1 VNSTSTSAG
10 PGRPTRRNS
19 ARSWRQ
25 VRPSERGMARGVE
38 VYSAV
43 VGLLVVLGALFSQ
56 ARGR

>member
-1 VNSTSTSAG
+1 MTLLGLSYFFGGFEG
-10 PGRPTRRNS
+10 PAVETPLL
-19 ARSWRQ
+19 
-25 VRPSERGMARGVE
+25 VRVE